1 MELLDDNEILDE
13 VNAMAYNFSAQHS
26 TAQHS
31 TAQHSTAQH
40 STAQH
45 STAQAVISCSF
56 SHTSKR
62 PVKMGVFSVSA
73 RSLIKRK

>member
-1 MELLDDNEILDE
+1 MD
-13 VNAMAYNFSAQHS
+13 YNLSAQHSTAQHSTAQHS

-45 STAQAVISCSF
+45 STAQAVIFCSF

-62 PVKMGVFSVSA
+62 PVKIGVFSVSA
-73 RSLIKRK
+73 RSLIKSK